1 VRHHPTRP
9 ARTLLPVG
17 TTNSSTSERRPGRP
31 RAGQARATADS
42 LLQTAE
48 ALIRRDGPGVTLE
61 QVAAEAGVTK
71 PIVYHHVGN
80 RDALG
85 RALAERLV
93 DRITAAVDAATAGAT
108 SPRDGLDRFLR
119 AYLTTVWDDRHL
131 FLYVSGGGHDRIDET
146 LRLADRAVAPM
157 TEGFASMRRDQGAD
171 DTVAAT
177 WAYAVVGMLHF
188 ATLAWIRDDGG
199 DVDTL
204 AAHLGELLWSGLAG
218 SSD

>member
-1 VRHHPTRP
+1 MAPST
-9 ARTLLPVG
+9 AG
-17 TTNSSTSERRPGRP
+17 TSERRPGRP
-31 RAGQARATADS
+31 GRPRSGEPRATADT
-42 LLQTAE
+42 LLHTAE

-61 QVAAEAGVTK
+61 QVATEAGVTK

-146 LRLADRAVAPM
+146 LRLADRAVTPM
-157 TEGFASMRRDQGAD
+157 TEAFAAMRRDQGAD
-171 DTVAAT
+171 EAVAAT

-188 ATLAWIRDDGG
+188 AALAWIRDDGG
-199 DVDTL
+199 DIDTL

-218 SSD
+218 SNA